1 MIRSIKNKMD
11 SEFCNYMDCN
21 DLNDSDDTSIY
32 TIDYKIGEDGSDCLI
47 MDIDKN
53 IFMDEDVDSDEE
65 KSSFVNSSIGHNNT
79 SLY

>member
-1 MIRSIKNKMD
+1 ME
-11 SEFCNYMDCN
+11 SEFCNYMDFN
-21 DLNDSDDTSIY
+21 DLNDGDDTSIY

-65 KSSFVNSSIGHNNT
+65 KSSFVNSSIGNNS